1 MKKIFL
7 FVVAL
12 VGIISCSKSSDDK
25 GNNGTENIDTQET
38 TTYSPPDWIIGT
50 WKGEYVSYVFE
61 KDRFCVKPKIGLRN
75 CSTTKGYAKGVVQKR
90 IDANNYFIRM
100 QLVGN
105 TSTVIGGTFKRKSAN
120 QIVMIDSDGKELEN
134 ETYTKN

>member
-1 MKKIFL
+1 MKRIFL

-25 GNNGTENIDTQET
+25 GNNGTENIDPQET

-50 WKGEYVSYVFE
+50 WEGTHVSYIFE
-61 KDRFCVKPKIGLRN
+61 SNRFCIKPKIGLKN

-90 IDANNYFIRM
+90 ISADTYYIRM
-100 QLVGN
+100 QLVEN
-105 TSTVIGGTFKRKSAN
+105 TTTVIGGAFRKISDT
-120 QIVMIDSDGKELEN
+120 QIGWLNPNGEVEEI
-134 ETYTKN
+134 YTKK

>member
-25 GNNGTENIDTQET
+25 GNNRTENIDTQET

-61 KDRFCVKPKIGLRN
+61 KNRFCVKPKIGLRN

-90 IDANNYFIRM
+90 IDANNYFIKM

>member
-12 VGIISCSKSSDDK
+12 AGIISCSKSSDDK
-25 GNNGTENIDTQET
+25 GNNGTENIDNQIT

-50 WKGEYVSYVFE
+50 WEGTYVSYIFE
-61 KDRFCVKPKIGLRN
+61 NNRFCVKPKIGLKN

-90 IDANNYFIRM
+90 IDANNYFIKM
-100 QLVGN
+100 QLVEN
-105 TSTVIGGTFKRKSAN
+105 TTTVIGGTFRKISDT
-120 QIVMIDSDGKELEN
+120 QIGWLNPNGEVE
-134 ETYTKN
+134 ETYTKE

>member
-50 WKGEYVSYVFE
+50 WEAPYLSYIFE
-61 KDRFCVKPKIGLRN
+61 KDRFCIKPKSALKN
-75 CSTTKGYAKGVVQKR
+75 SCSTDKDYAKGVVQKR
-90 IDANNYFIRM
+90 ISADTYYIRM
-100 QLVGN
+100 QLVEN
-105 TSTVIGGTFKRKSAN
+105 TTTVIGGTFKKLSAT
-120 QIVMIDSDGKELEN
+120 QIGWLNPNGEVE
-134 ETYTKN
+134 ETYTKK

>member
-25 GNNGTENIDTQET
+25 GNNRTENIDTQET

-61 KDRFCVKPKIGLRN
+61 KNRFCVKPKIGLRN

-90 IDANNYFIRM
+90 IDANNYVIKM
-100 QLVGN
+100 QLVEN
-105 TSTVIGGTFKRKSAN
+105 TTTVIGGTFRKISDT
-120 QIVMIDSDGKELEN
+120 QIGWLNPNGEVEEI
-134 ETYTKN
+134 YTKK

>member
-50 WKGEYVSYVFE
+50 WEAPYVSYIFE
-61 KDRFCVKPKIGLRN
+61 KDRFCIKPKIGLKK
-75 CSTTKGYAKGVVQKR
+75 CSNHKGYAKGVVQKR
-90 IDANNYFIRM
+90 IDANNYFIKM
-100 QLVGN
+100 QLVEN
-105 TSTVIGGTFKRKSAN
+105 TTTVIGGTFRKISDN
-120 QIVMIDSDGKELEN
+120 QIGWLNPNGEVEEI
-134 ETYTKN
+134 YTKK

>member
-7 FVVAL
+7 LVVAL

-25 GNNGTENIDTQET
+25 GNNGTENIDPQET

-50 WKGEYVSYVFE
+50 WEGTHVSYIFE
-61 KDRFCVKPKIGLRN
+61 SNRFCIKPKIGLKN

-90 IDANNYFIRM
+90 ISADTYYIRM
-100 QLVGN
+100 QLVEN
-105 TSTVIGGTFKRKSAN
+105 TTTVIGGAFRKISDT
-120 QIVMIDSDGKELEN
+120 QIGWLNPNGEVEEI
-134 ETYTKN
+134 YTKK

>member
-25 GNNGTENIDTQET
+25 GNNRTENIDTQET

-50 WKGEYVSYVFE
+50 WEGTHVSYIFE
-61 KDRFCVKPKIGLRN
+61 SNRFCIKPKIGLKN
-75 CSTTKGYAKGVVQKR
+75 CSTTKGYAKGVEQKR
-90 IDANNYFIRM
+90 
-100 QLVGN
+100 
-105 TSTVIGGTFKRKSAN
+105 
-120 QIVMIDSDGKELEN
+120 
-134 ETYTKN
+134 

>member
-7 FVVAL
+7 FIVVLAE
-12 VGIISCSKSSDDK
+12 IISCSKSSDDK
-25 GNNGTENIDTQET
+25 RNNGARNVNTQET

-50 WKGEYVSYVFE
+50 WEAPYVSYIFE
-61 KDRFCVKPKIGLRN
+61 KDRFCIKPKIGLKN
-75 CSTTKGYAKGVVQKR
+75 CSTTKGFAKGAVQKR
-90 IDANNYFIRM
+90 ISTDTYYIRM

>member
-25 GNNGTENIDTQET
+25 GNNRTENIDTQET

-50 WKGEYVSYVFE
+50 WEGTHVSYIFE
-61 KDRFCVKPKIGLRN
+61 SNRFCIKPKIAADTYYIKMLLVEN
-75 CSTTKGYAKGVVQKR
+75 TT
-90 IDANNYFIRM
+90 
-100 QLVGN
+100 
-105 TSTVIGGTFKRKSAN
+105 TVIGGTFKKLSAT
-120 QIVMIDSDGKELEN
+120 QIGWLNPNGEVE
-134 ETYTKN
+134 ETYTKK

>member
-25 GNNGTENIDTQET
+25 GNNRTENIDTQET

-90 IDANNYFIRM
+90 IDANNYVIKM
-100 QLVGN
+100 QLVEN
-105 TSTVIGGTFKRKSAN
+105 TTTVIGGTFRKISDT
-120 QIVMIDSDGKELEN
+120 QIGWLNPNGEVE
-134 ETYTKN
+134 ETYTKE